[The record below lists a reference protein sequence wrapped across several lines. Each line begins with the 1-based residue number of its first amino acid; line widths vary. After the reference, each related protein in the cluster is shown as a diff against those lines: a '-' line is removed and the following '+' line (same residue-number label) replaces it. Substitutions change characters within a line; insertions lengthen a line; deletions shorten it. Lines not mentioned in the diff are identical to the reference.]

1 MAEEQ
6 AILYDKEAGIA
17 YLTLNRPDRLN
28 AYSLAM
34 RDAFSELLP
43 AVRDDDEVRVLV
55 LRGAG
60 DRAFC
65 AGADLS
71 EFGTAPSILASRE
84 ARWERDIW
92 GLFRSLGKPAIAQ
105 LHGFA
110 LGSGCEMAL
119 FCDLR
124 VAAEDTRF
132 AFPEVNYSIIPA
144 AGGTQTL
151 FRAAGLGRAA
161 KYLFTGEMFGAE
173 EALTIGL
180 VQQVVPR
187 EALAGTVDE
196 LARRLMSRP
205 AAALRCLKDAL
216 DVSADLPLAEGLAL
230 ERRLATLLETGPA
243 FRPPGR

>member
-1 MAEEQ
+1 MADLQ
-6 AILYDKEAGIA
+6 SVLYDKQDGIA

-28 AYSLAM
+28 AYNLAM
-34 RDAFSELLP
+34 RDDLSEILP
-43 AVRDDDEVRVLV
+43 AARDDDEVRVVV

-71 EFGTAPSILASRE
+71 EFGTAPSVLASRE

-105 LHGFA
+105 LHGFT

-124 VAAEDTRF
+124 VAADDTRF

-161 KYLFTGEMFGAE
+161 RHLFTGEMFGAA
-173 EALTIGL
+173 EALAIGL

-187 EALAGTVDE
+187 ESLAETVE
-196 LARRLMSRP
+196 ALARRLLSRP
-205 AAALRCLKDAL
+205 AITLRYLKDAL
-216 DVSADLPLAEGLAL
+216 EASQDLPLAEGLAL
-230 ERRLATLLETGPA
+230 ERRLAALLEAGPA
-243 FRPPGR
+243 FRPPR